1 MIASV
6 KPRSSMTSASSVYMT
21 PMRLWSTLVIH
32 SRQRYGRWPAR
43 TTQEIT
49 PSRASPTR
57 PDAAIGI
64 GWSSGTA
71 SQLSLPSM
79 SASGARRNGW
89 CRFADLRAGCG
100 RDRLGDDLL
109 EKVGI
114 DVTVS
119 RRGDVQTLLGECNV
133 ALVVERGGRVPC
145 ISDPAVECLR
155 AHRPHLEVHSRK
167 AVPTELRRE
176 SVENPLSV
184 SLKMQLGRHAVHR
197 VDHAAELRDKERV
210 HDAGGAHPEIDGGPY
225 RNDELVDARDALV
238 GVDEQP
244 LPVERDDLH
253 VERLGLPVERLGRTR
268 SCDPIQAMPPRN
280 MMTSKG
286 TDQTTS
292 SMRPE

>member
-114 DVTVS
+114 DGTVS

-155 AHRPHLEVHSRK
+155 AHRPHLEVHSGE

-176 SVENPLSV
+176 SVENPFSV
-184 SLKMQLGRHAVHR
+184 GLEMQLGRHAVHR
-197 VDHAAELRDKERV
+197 VDHAAELRDKESV
-210 HDAGGAHPEIDGGPY
+210 HDAGGGQRKVDGCPR
-225 RNDELVDARDALV
+225 RNDEVIDARDALV
-238 GVDEQP
+238 RVDEQP
-244 LPVERDDLH
+244 LPVEGDDLH
-253 VERLGLPVERLGRTR
+253 SEPLGLRLERLGR
-268 SCDPIQAMPPRN
+268 IEV
-280 MMTSKG
+280 
-286 TDQTTS
+286 
-292 SMRPE
+292 MRPDPGDAPKEHDNKQGKGPDDEL